1 MLDSI
6 KNFLNYFGGNS
17 PYLNDADNIF
27 LLIILIISLTLIFS
41 LIKNKPFRLVLSL
54 SLSLFFALQS
64 ISLYFTR
71 SFVGYS
77 FFVHLNLEN
86 KANVSYVIWP
96 IFFTSITVFFTSLF
110 LLFYSRNILL
120 WISKKVRFVG
130 VYIKW
135 VRLGMVL
142 ISLTLIFYSLN
153 KSSIISDSNTL
164 FSIAYSNAKPFQET
178 LISLN
183 MTDYVVP
190 ENVKSIATK
199 NLVVISLESLESSF
213 LKEPFK
219 HLTPELSRL
228 KEEWTYIPVK
238 QNIGSDWTSGS
249 IYTMLTGIPAFF
261 GVQANT
267 IFKSSKESY
276 ITSLS
281 TVLSEANYELAYF
294 CGDANFSGIKDML
307 YTLDFDRVMDY
318 TSVNYPVEITPFGLH
333 DKDVFD
339 LAKKE
344 LKGSN

>member
-64 ISLYFTR
+64 ISLFFTR

-96 IFFTSITVFFTSLF
+96 IFFTSITIFFTSLF

-142 ISLTLIFYSLN
+142 ISLTLIFYSSI

-238 QNIGSDWTSGS
+238 QNIGSDWTS
-249 IYTMLTGIPAFF
+249 
-261 GVQANT
+261 
-267 IFKSSKESY
+267 
-276 ITSLS
+276 
-281 TVLSEANYELAYF
+281 
-294 CGDANFSGIKDML
+294 
-307 YTLDFDRVMDY
+307 
-318 TSVNYPVEITPFGLH
+318 
-333 DKDVFD
+333 
-339 LAKKE
+339 
-344 LKGSN
+344 